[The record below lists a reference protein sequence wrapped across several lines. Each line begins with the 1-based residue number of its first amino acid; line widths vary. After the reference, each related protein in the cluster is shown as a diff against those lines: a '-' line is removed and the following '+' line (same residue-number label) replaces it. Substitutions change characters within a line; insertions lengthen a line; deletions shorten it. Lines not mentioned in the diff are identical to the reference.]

1 MDGLS
6 ERQTDEATSKEAG
19 DGPLLA
25 ALRELIRTGG
35 REEVAELLG
44 VSERTLFRTEAE
56 GRLTAGMRNALALHL
71 VAEGGVEAAAPD
83 ARGAALKRRIDVLE
97 DRVDALGEE
106 MRTGLAA
113 IRGEVRGLRERR
125 TGQGSGDASP
135 APARPSTKGE
145 PHEVIGQR
153 GRQRSRRP
161 WPELVTAEPEDGE
174 ELVYGKAT
182 AVITEWREAMT
193 ELRGARR
200 RLEQLDAERRVL
212 ELEVVLVEEHGL
224 TLPPATYPWNRFER
238 RDEVLRKRRVVANIR
253 RVRRRPLMLR
263 WLRRL
268 LTLGLWWR

>member
-1 MDGLS
+1 MS
-6 ERQTDEATSKEAG
+6 ERQADEAARKEAG

-25 ALRELIRTGG
+25 ALRELIRTDGH
-35 REEVAELLG
+35 EQVAELLG
-44 VSERTLFRTEAE
+44 VSERTLFRARKE

-71 VAEGGVEAAAPD
+71 VAEGGVEAVAPD
-83 ARGAALKRRIDVLE
+83 TRGAALKRRIDALE
-97 DRVDALGEE
+97 DRVDGLAEE
-106 MRTGLAA
+106 TRTGLAA
-113 IRGEVRGLRERR
+113 IGGEVRGLRERR
-125 TGQGSGDASP
+125 SGQGSGDASSVP
-135 APARPSTKGE
+135 APSTKGE
-145 PHEVIGQR
+145 PREVIGQR
-153 GRQRSRRP
+153 GRQRPRRP

-238 RDEVLRKRRVVANIR
+238 RDEVLRKRRVIANIR
-253 RVRRRPLMLR
+253 RARRRALVLR
-263 WLRRL
+263 WLRR
-268 LTLGLWWR
+268 